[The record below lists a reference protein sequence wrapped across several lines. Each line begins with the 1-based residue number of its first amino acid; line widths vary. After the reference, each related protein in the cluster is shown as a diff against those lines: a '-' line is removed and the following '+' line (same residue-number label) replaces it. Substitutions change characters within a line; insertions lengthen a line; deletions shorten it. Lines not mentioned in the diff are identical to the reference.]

1 MTFGYVGPAFSASG
15 AISRRN
21 TPQSDCVSPG
31 LYGTDRK
38 RFGHFRPWGVVT
50 PKKRRPVKFHLAGR
64 LSRMSKAL
72 PKGGSALC
80 YAQDYERPADR
91 RDRPSPKL
99 ERRRFNGFKD
109 RAPRRKF
116 ESVSSAAESARATM
130 AR

>member
-99 ERRRFNGFKD
+99 ET
-109 RAPRRKF
+109 
-116 ESVSSAAESARATM
+116 VW
-130 AR
+130 